1 MKTIAITGAGGQI
14 GYALIFRVLSFFAE
28 KNETINLNLIDLP
41 HVLPSL
47 EGTAMEIY
55 DCGFESLG
63 KLTITA
69 DLEVGFKDIDWAF
82 LVGAQP
88 RQKGMERSDL
98 LAKNALIFKEQ
109 GAVIDKVA
117 KRSVQVLVVG
127 NPCNTNALIASH
139 YAPSIPKNRFY
150 GMMML
155 DELRSRGQ
163 LALKANVPIES
174 VKNMI
179 VWGNHSATQYPDY
192 TRAMIGDKLA
202 TTCIDQAWL
211 ANDFI
216 PLIQKRGAAVIAAR
230 GASSAASAANA
241 ALETMVRIDYPNGEP
256 FSLGI
261 HSSGQYGAE
270 PGLMAAYPCIVKQG
284 QPEIVTDIE
293 LSAEAHAL
301 VMNSFNELAEERS
314 QLKTLG
320 IID

>member
-14 GYALIFRVLSFFAE
+14 GYALIFRLLSFYAE
-28 KNETINLNLIDLP
+28 KNEVINLNLIDLP
-41 HVLPSL
+41 HVMPSL
-47 EGTAMEIY
+47 EGTAMEIH
-55 DCGFESLG
+55 DCAFESLG
-63 KLTITA
+63 QLTITA
-69 DLEVGFKDIDWAF
+69 DLDVGFKDIDWAF

-109 GAVIDKVA
+109 GAVIDRVA
-117 KRSVQVLVVG
+117 KRNVQVLVVG

-139 YAPSIPKNRFY
+139 YAPSLPKNRFY

-155 DELRSRGQ
+155 DELRSRSQ
-163 LALKANVPIES
+163 LALKADVPVKE

-192 TRAMIGDKLA
+192 TQAMIGDKLA
-202 TTCIDQAWL
+202 TACIDHSWL
-211 ANDFI
+211 ADKFI
-216 PLIQKRGAAVIAAR
+216 PLIQKRGASVIAAR

-241 ALETMVRIDYPNGEP
+241 ALETMVRIDYPNEEP

-261 HSSGQYGAE
+261 YSSGEYGAE
-270 PGLMAAYPCIVKQG
+270 PGLMAAYPCIMKAG
-284 QPEIVTDIE
+284 TPEIVTGID
-293 LSAEAHAL
+293 LSPEAHAL
-301 VMNSFNELAEERS
+301 VMKSFDELAEERS
-314 QLKTLG
+314 QLKSLG